1 MKRFVLLCFVL
12 VCGFTF
18 SQPVPLVWEQPNT
31 GVSSTISVGEFSLWE
46 MVPPTLN
53 GEVMPVGALIGVFF
67 QIDGEFYCGGFN
79 TWSGDGMIAISAQG
93 DDSTTPNID
102 GFSEAEAYSWFAYY
116 DGFDY
121 YASNAVMVEPN
132 GQLTGTVY
140 NGNALSGLASADF
153 TDWTGVVDDEVE
165 LTCECE
171 YGMAVPN
178 GDMCMILN
186 ACDDP
191 LASNYCPG
199 LGPIVTSYFNVNCIY
214 DEAVEGCIC
223 PDAYNYDDQASA
235 DDGTCLVLSGGCSDP
250 LAANYSGDEC
260 ASALFAEE
268 SCVFAG
274 CMCSESY
281 NYDPSATIDDGS
293 CLVISGGCSDPTAN
307 NYSGDECASALFA
320 AEDCQYTPLDVDLEW
335 NYDITD
341 GNMTIQI
348 SSDVVTFNGDSPPLG
363 SLIGVF
369 FTNNNGDLQN
379 AGYLEWTGDQLALA
393 AWASESGF
401 DNGFE
406 AGEELVWGLSIGND
420 DFLATSSGMNT
431 SPPFSE
437 TFVSNGF
444 GQLLSVAFEGE
455 LTSIL
460 GCTNESA
467 YNYNSEATVDD
478 GSCYSLDFDYT
489 ITDGNMTIQVSQSAV
504 TFNGI
509 GVQPPCGSL
518 LGGFYTND
526 LGQLQCA
533 GYQVWCDDFDNNQ
546 LAIPLFASESGED
559 NGFETGEYITWI
571 LSVYGQSFVADYIL
585 MNPSPP
591 FSETFIANGFGQIL
605 VAEFSG
611 EIEGVI
617 GCTNETAD
625 NYNPDATIS
634 DDSCEF
640 AGCTDETACN
650 FDPNANLDDSTCYY
664 ETIWYYDEDGD
675 GLGDDIY
682 FEIACDPPAPDFADN
697 SDDPCPYDSLNISG
711 CIDESAFNYNEE
723 ACYDDGSCIA
733 VVLGCTDPSAFNYNE
748 AANTDDNSCEGVLEG
763 CIDESAFN
771 YNEVAN
777 TNDDSCCYISGCTDL
792 LALNYNVLACYDD
805 GSCIA
810 VIEGCTDP
818 SSFNYNPDANSDDGT
833 CVPYIFGCIDL
844 IACNYDDLSNTDNG
858 SCEYAIQYYDC
869 DNNCLID
876 VDGDGVCDEL
886 EFFGCTDE
894 NALNYNSDATEDDG
908 SCITAIFGCTD
919 SLAFNYNESANTND
933 DSCCYI
939 SGCTDLT
946 AFNYNEGACYDDG
959 TCLDVI
965 LGCTDS
971 SAFNYNENANTDD
984 GTCVDY
990 VYGCTNPDACNYDEN
1005 SNTDNG
1011 SCEYPDEYYD
1021 CDGNCI
1027 NDIDLDG
1034 TCDENEVGG
1043 CTDPNA
1049 LNYNSDATEDDFCLF
1064 TGCLDALACNFDPI
1078 GTYNVFNEC
1087 EYSSCS
1093 GCTDTSACNYDG
1105 AATLDDDSCIYANAN
1120 ADCNGDCLDGY
1131 ADFINGCELII
1142 EGCVNVNACNYNENA
1157 NIDDGSCEFLDGV
1170 CDSCEDGLVLDN
1182 DLDNDGVCDAD
1193 EMAGC
1198 TDTIACNYDLMA
1210 TDDDSSCVY
1219 PLEGFDCDGNELELD
1234 TPWGNNDGC
1243 DPFNNHTVAFT
1254 VSDGLNNGDF
1264 IGLFYTSEN
1273 GDLIFSQAVE
1283 YNGTTFYFTVCGDD
1297 ASTEEKD
1304 GFDIG
1309 ESFIW
1314 QLWPTGEDCAYSIDV
1329 EYSSGELSSGE
1340 YEVNGISQ
1348 VVSISGSSLEA
1359 SVSVTDALCNGDLGS
1374 AELTVTGG
1382 TAPYDIDDLSAL
1394 SAGSYTTIVT
1404 DANGCSVSLDF
1415 DIVEPEPLDVIVN
1428 TENVLCNGDSNG
1440 SALIDIIGGSGE
1452 YDYEIQVQSESL
1464 QENNYS
1470 MSFNGD
1476 DELILTNVNDF
1487 NGDEFT
1493 IQLDALLETYGVL
1506 FQSNGPHVTFT
1517 YSENCGCSNPTND
1530 FNVPSISF
1538 RLYSGGWTVLSYPV
1552 SSLDL
1557 SNPINIAAT
1566 KNGNSVKLYI
1576 DGVLVDEA
1584 SSGVSSVSG
1593 ETAIGYDGFTGLID
1607 NVAIWGNSLD
1617 INQID
1622 EFMNCPP
1629 IGDEIELL
1637 NYFDFEEGPDDT
1649 PYDLSQGANYSLES
1663 VNNCFISESVFVD
1676 DLDNLSA
1683 GDYVITVF
1691 DSNGCLDV
1699 SEFSILEPEEL
1710 SLTFDSTA
1718 GEYSNCNSGSAS
1730 VFIDG
1735 GTAPYTYLWS
1745 NGENTSELLEI
1756 CGGEYFVTI
1765 TDSNGCVIE
1774 GSVIV
1779 DYLVPEGWDVS
1790 ITDITHTIDIP
1801 TDAIMLLD
1809 QIDLVLGDYIG
1820 VFFDNEDGS
1829 ASCGG
1834 YVMLIDGT
1842 MQLVAYGND
1851 GVNDGF
1857 DQDDQFDWKLW
1868 DSATETTISG
1878 FGVYD
1883 DSYPDERFFNA
1894 GGESGLLG
1902 SVFASH
1908 QIIPLNESS
1917 YSDWDMISTYISTDE
1932 NLESIVSPVINE
1944 LIIIK
1949 DANGLVYWPQIP
1961 VYTLDNFNTE
1971 DAYAIKTYA
1980 SNELVIYGDFTQ
1992 PEDVLFELSGW
2003 NYMSYPRYFPLDP
2016 ETVFSEVENSIK
2028 LLKDD
2033 SGNLYWPELGINT
2046 INQMEAGE
2054 GYVLKVLSDESFTYP
2069 SNSDYVNAIDG
2080 STTAG
2085 RIGFNQPVYYSDY
2098 EATNSNMVIGIPF
2111 DLWIDFDLQ
2120 YGDEIAVYD
2129 TQENIVGV
2137 SVLNN
2142 DNNVI
2147 VVWGDDISSD
2157 LKDGMYNGEEFS
2169 FELWQQSSNK
2179 LYDVKFEWQEGA
2191 NYYSENGINIASNI
2205 EISSKYDVSIENV
2218 YCYPNPSSGEFNLEF
2233 YLNDDSDVKVNI
2245 YNSIGELVN
2254 SEKTFYCYNG
2264 TNTLPF
2270 SMNHLSQGL
2279 YYIKLTTSTENIN
2292 IVIELTK

>member
-1 MKRFVLLCFVL
+1 MRSYVFGCIDLIACNYDELSNTDNGSCIYPEVYYDCNN
-12 VCGFTF
+12 VC
-18 SQPVPLVWEQPNT
+18 
-31 GVSSTISVGEFSLWE
+31 
-46 MVPPTLN
+46 LN
-53 GEVMPVGALIGVFF
+53 D
-67 QIDGEFYCGGFN
+67 QD
-79 TWSGDGMIAISAQG
+79 GDGVCDELEVLG
-93 DDSTTPNID
+93 CTDLDS
-102 GFSEAEAYSWFAYY
+102 F
-116 DGFDY
+116 
-121 YASNAVMVEPN
+121 
-132 GQLTGTVY
+132 
-140 NGNALSGLASADF
+140 
-153 TDWTGVVDDEVE
+153 
-165 LTCECE
+165 
-171 YGMAVPN
+171 
-178 GDMCMILN
+178 
-186 ACDDP
+186 
-191 LASNYCPG
+191 
-199 LGPIVTSYFNVNCIY
+199 
-214 DEAVEGCIC
+214 
-223 PDAYNYDDQASA
+223 
-235 DDGTCLVLSGGCSDP
+235 
-250 LAANYSGDEC
+250 NYSED
-260 ASALFAEE
+260 
-268 SCVFAG
+268 
-274 CMCSESY
+274 
-281 NYDPSATIDDGS
+281 ATDDDGS
-293 CLVISGGCSDPTAN
+293 CIAVVEGCTDPL
-307 NYSGDECASALFA
+307 SL
-320 AEDCQYTPLDVDLEW
+320 
-335 NYDITD
+335 NYDID
-341 GNMTIQI
+341 
-348 SSDVVTFNGDSPPLG
+348 
-363 SLIGVF
+363 
-369 FTNNNGDLQN
+369 
-379 AGYLEWTGDQLALA
+379 
-393 AWASESGF
+393 
-401 DNGFE
+401 
-406 AGEELVWGLSIGND
+406 
-420 DFLATSSGMNT
+420 
-431 SPPFSE
+431 
-437 TFVSNGF
+437 
-444 GQLLSVAFEGE
+444 
-455 LTSIL
+455 
-460 GCTNESA
+460 
-467 YNYNSEATVDD
+467 
-478 GSCYSLDFDYT
+478 
-489 ITDGNMTIQVSQSAV
+489 
-504 TFNGI
+504 
-509 GVQPPCGSL
+509 
-518 LGGFYTND
+518 
-526 LGQLQCA
+526 
-533 GYQVWCDDFDNNQ
+533 
-546 LAIPLFASESGED
+546 
-559 NGFETGEYITWI
+559 
-571 LSVYGQSFVADYIL
+571 
-585 MNPSPP
+585 
-591 FSETFIANGFGQIL
+591 ANI
-605 VAEFSG
+605 
-611 EIEGVI
+611 
-617 GCTNETAD
+617 N
-625 NYNPDATIS
+625 
-634 DDSCEF
+634 DDSCCYI
-640 AGCTDETACN
+640 AGCTD
-650 FDPNANLDDSTCYY
+650 ST
-664 ETIWYYDEDGD
+664 
-675 GLGDDIY
+675 
-682 FEIACDPPAPDFADN
+682 
-697 SDDPCPYDSLNISG
+697 
-711 CIDESAFNYNEE
+711 AFNYNEE
-723 ACYDDGSCIA
+723 ACYDDE
-733 VVLGCTDPSAFNYNE
+733 T
-748 AANTDDNSCEGVLEG
+748 
-763 CIDESAFN
+763 CID
-771 YNEVAN
+771 
-777 TNDDSCCYISGCTDL
+777 I
-792 LALNYNVLACYDD
+792 
-805 GSCIA
+805 
-810 VIEGCTDP
+810 
-818 SSFNYNPDANSDDGT
+818 
-833 CVPYIFGCIDL
+833 
-844 IACNYDDLSNTDNG
+844 
-858 SCEYAIQYYDC
+858 
-869 DNNCLID
+869 
-876 VDGDGVCDEL
+876 
-886 EFFGCTDE
+886 
-894 NALNYNSDATEDDG
+894 
-908 SCITAIFGCTD
+908 
-919 SLAFNYNESANTND
+919 
-933 DSCCYI
+933 
-939 SGCTDLT
+939 
-946 AFNYNEGACYDDG
+946 
-959 TCLDVI
+959 I
-965 LGCTDS
+965 LGCMDS
-971 SAFNYNENANTDD
+971 SAFNYNENANIDD
-984 GTCVDY
+984 GTCEDY
-990 VYGCTNPDACNYDEN
+990 LYGCTNPDACNYDGN

-1043 CTDPNA
+1043 CADPNA
-1049 LNYNSDATEDDFCLF
+1049 LNYNPDATEDDFCLF
-1064 TGCLDALACNFDPI
+1064 TGCLDSLACNFDPI
-1078 GTYNVFNEC
+1078 GVYDFFNEC

-1093 GCTDTSACNYDG
+1093 GCTDASACNYDI

-1131 ADFINGCELII
+1131 ADFSNGCELII
-1142 EGCVNVNACNYNENA
+1142 EGCVNENACNYNENA
-1157 NIDDGSCEFLDGV
+1157 NINDGSCEFTDNN
-1170 CDSCEDGLVLDN
+1170 CDTCVDGLVFDN
-1182 DLDNDGVCDAD
+1182 DLDNDGICDSD
-1193 EMAGC
+1193 EIAGC
-1198 TDTIACNYDLMA
+1198 TDSEACNYDVTA
-1210 TDDDSSCVY
+1210 TDSDSSCVY

-1254 VSDGLNNGDF
+1254 ISDGLNNGDF

-1283 YNGTTFYFTVCGDD
+1283 YNGATFYFTVCGDD
-1297 ASTEEKD
+1297 ATTEEKD

-1314 QLWPTGEDCAYSIDV
+1314 QLWPSGEDCAYSIDV
-1329 EYSSGELSSGE
+1329 EYSDVQSSSGE

-1348 VVSISGSSLEA
+1348 VVSISGSSLEVSVLVTDALCNGDLGSAELTVTGGTAPYDIDDLSALSAGSYSTIVTDANGCFVSLDFDVSEPTLLEA
-1359 SVSVTDALCNGDLGS
+1359 SISVTDALCNGDLGS

-1415 DIVEPEPLDVIVN
+1415 DISEPTSLEASISVTDALCNGDLGSAELTVTGGTAPYDIDDLSVLSAGSYTTIVTDSNGCSVSLDFDISEPTSLEATISVTDALCNGDLGSAELTVTGGTAPYDIDDLSALSAGSYTTIVTDSNGCSVSLDFDISEPTSLEATVSVTDALCNGGLGSAELIVTGGTAPYDIDDLSALSAGSYSTIVTDSNGCSVSLDFDIVEPEPLDVIVN
-1428 TENVLCNGDSNG
+1428 TENVSCNGDSNG
-1440 SALIDIIGGSGE
+1440 SASIDIIGGSGE

-1487 NGDEFT
+1487 NSDEFT

-1629 IGDEIELL
+1629 TGDEIELL
-1637 NYFDFEEGPDDT
+1637 NYFNFEEGPDDS

-1663 VNNCFISESVFVD
+1663 INNCFISESVFVD

-1730 VFIDG
+1730 VFVDG
-1735 GTAPYTYLWS
+1735 GTAPYAYLWS

-1809 QIDLVLGDYIG
+1809 QIDLVSGDYIG

-1829 ASCGG
+1829 VSCGG
-1834 YVMLIDGT
+1834 YVMLIDGA

-1883 DSYPDERFFNA
+1883 DSYSDERFFNA

-1932 NLESIVSPVINE
+1932 NLASIVSPVINE

-2098 EATNSNMVIGIPF
+2098 ETTSSNMVIGIPF

-2179 LYDVKFEWQEGA
+2179 LYDVKFEWQEGLD
-2191 NYYSENGINIASNI
+2191 YYSENGINIASNI
-2205 EISSKYDVSIENV
+2205 KISSKYDVNIENV

-2279 YYIKLTTSTENIN
+2279 YYVKLTTSTENIN